1 MVTLEEVRYA
11 CVNMDLWW
19 LLDTLKNGPCG
30 DLGVFMQQMVLV
42 NEMTPLSFL
51 LGSTTFGIL
60 WNI

>member
-1 MVTLEEVRYA
+1 M
-11 CVNMDLWW
+11 NMDLWW
-19 LLDTLKNGPCG
+19 LLDTFKNGLCG

-51 LGSTTFGIL
+51 LGSTTFGIH